1 MGFVSLPCLMSS
13 KNFIIT
19 GGPGSGKTAIINEL
33 SQRGIPCF
41 SEVARSVII
50 QEMHVQS
57 DALPFKNV
65 LAFTKKVVA
74 KMQSDLTQ
82 CTNDTVNFFD
92 RGIPDSA
99 GYLIHENVKIPSY
112 LDDAITNS
120 NYEIDVFIAPYWQA
134 IYSTDNQRIESAA
147 KAKGISEALRTVYKQ
162 YGFNLIDIPFLPV
175 TDRAEFILN
184 HIN

>member
-1 MGFVSLPCLMSS
+1 MSS

-33 SQRGIPCF
+33 SHRGIPCF

-57 DALPFKNV
+57 DVLPFKNV
-65 LAFTKKVVA
+65 LAFTKKVVTT
-74 KMQSDLTQ
+74 MQSDLTQ
-82 CTNDTVNFFD
+82 CTNETVNFFD

-99 GYLIHENVKIPSY
+99 GYLVYENVKIPSY

-120 NYEIDVFIAPYWQA
+120 NYEKDVFIAPYWQA
-134 IYSTDNQRIESAA
+134 IYATDNQRIESAN
-147 KAKGISEALRTVYKQ
+147 KAKGISEALRTVYTQ

-175 TDRAEFILN
+175 ADRVEFILSQ
-184 HIN
+184 IN